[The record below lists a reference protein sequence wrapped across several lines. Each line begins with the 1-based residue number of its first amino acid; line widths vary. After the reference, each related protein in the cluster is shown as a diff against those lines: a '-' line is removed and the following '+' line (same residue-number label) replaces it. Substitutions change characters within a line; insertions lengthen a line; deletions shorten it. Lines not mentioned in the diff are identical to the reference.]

1 MDEFKK
7 EFDMTSGDG
16 AENSGTEK
24 SGTEN
29 SVTENNN
36 DNSKSEQ
43 TAAFEMNEASTTQ
56 ENIPSQAEA
65 KIEIS
70 DKTENTASS
79 TETASYLS
87 LIHISEPTRRS

>member
-16 AENSGTEK
+16 AENSGTE
-24 SGTEN
+24 N

-43 TAAFEMNEASTTQ
+43 TAEMCIRDRLHGITNKRKA
-56 ENIPSQAEA
+56 
-65 KIEIS
+65 
-70 DKTENTASS
+70 DKFRIYSNDSRQIKTSA
-79 TETASYLS
+79 
-87 LIHISEPTRRS
+87 

>member
-24 SGTEN
+24 SGAEN

-56 ENIPSQAEA
+56 ENIQV
-65 KIEIS
+65 
-70 DKTENTASS
+70 
-79 TETASYLS
+79 
-87 LIHISEPTRRS
+87 RRKLK